1 MSLEILEYKYT
12 HTVTEATTGYF
23 SCEPQGVEN
32 FDAALARLEAAPMDD
47 FLHQHLLR
55 RLGAASLEQLRS
67 RLPEALGT
75 DGTPGRPVLAA
86 LLLECAM
93 LNAAQAPLADA
104 FPPNAAEEL
113 ARHTPLIPLRW
124 SRLADGPA
132 HRAWSAVFAANLS
145 GHHVLP
151 RPDEE
156 EMPPLY
162 TPELSTAEGDVP
174 SIADIHARLAATP
187 GAPRE
192 RPPAQETAAR
202 ALELLVDNGIVAG
215 VEMRHEAS
223 LSPIALLRPW
233 NLDIAVR
240 NGSLNYTLR
249 GQATA
254 YGRGLSV
261 AEARASYAM
270 EMVERASAYATVEK
284 GAVVGLTRAAPLIR
298 ARYSELTA
306 QGRAALDPNE
316 LPLEVPYA
324 DQPLHWLEARAA
336 GDGAC
341 VLAPAQAVYLFC
353 NLDEQALQSAA
364 GSTGLASGNTLE
376 EAKAAALT
384 EILERDAE
392 ATMPYHRS
400 RCFTLRCRD
409 KRLQSLLDD
418 YAARGIHVQFQDLTT
433 EFGVPCYQCFVL
445 GPKGQVARGTGAGLC
460 GPRAALA
467 ALTETPYPYP
477 NGGPSG
483 PGLRGLPERIL
494 EELPDYRLE
503 SPARNL
509 QLLEMLLAEHGR
521 RPLYVELTREDLEF
535 PVVRAIVPG
544 LELTAEPDGFSRI
557 RPRLFRNYLKL
568 FVEQELVH
576 K

>member
-1 MSLEILEYKYT
+1 MLPETLEYRYT
-12 HTVTEATTGYF
+12 HTATEATTGYF
-23 SCEPQGVEN
+23 SCEPQGLK
-32 FDAALARLEAAPMDD
+32 DLDDALARLEAAPMDD

-55 RLGAASLEQLRS
+55 RLGAASLEQLRV

-75 DGTPGRPVLAA
+75 DGSPGRPVLAA
-86 LLLECAM
+86 LLLECAV
-93 LNAAQAPLADA
+93 LNAALAPLAEA
-104 FPPNAAEEL
+104 FPPGAEEEL
-113 ARHTPLIPLRW
+113 SSHTPLIYLRW
-124 SRLADGPA
+124 NRLADGPA

-156 EMPPLY
+156 ELPLLY
-162 TPELSTAEGDVP
+162 APESSATAKQDAAP
-174 SIADIHARLAATP
+174 SIGDIHARLAATP
-187 GAPRE
+187 GTPWE
-192 RPPAQETAAR
+192 RPPAQETAVR

-249 GQATA
+249 GQATT

-261 AEARASYAM
+261 ADARASYAM
-270 EMVERASAYATVEK
+270 EMVERASSYATVEED
-284 GAVVGLTRAAPLIR
+284 AIVGLTRAVPLIR
-298 ARYSELTA
+298 ARYSELLA
-306 QGRAALDPNE
+306 EGKAALDPNE

-341 VLAPAQAVYLFC
+341 VLTPVQAVYLFC
-353 NLDEQALQSAA
+353 NLDEPALQSAA

-409 KRLQSLLDD
+409 ARLQALLDD
-418 YAARGIHVQFQDLTT
+418 YAARGIHIQFQDLTT

-445 GPKGQVARGTGAGLC
+445 GSKGQVARGTGAGLC
-460 GPRAALA
+460 GPRAALS

-483 PGLRGLPERIL
+483 PGLRELPERIL
-494 EELPDYRLE
+494 EDLPDYRLE

-509 QLLEMLLAEHGR
+509 QLLETLLIGRGR
-521 RPLYVELTREDLEF
+521 RPLYVELTREDLKF
-535 PVVRAIVPG
+535 PVVRAIVSG
-544 LELTAEPDGFSRI
+544 LELTAELDGFSRI
-557 RPRLFRNYLKL
+557 RPRLFRNYLRL
-568 FVEQELVH
+568 FAD
-576 K
+576 